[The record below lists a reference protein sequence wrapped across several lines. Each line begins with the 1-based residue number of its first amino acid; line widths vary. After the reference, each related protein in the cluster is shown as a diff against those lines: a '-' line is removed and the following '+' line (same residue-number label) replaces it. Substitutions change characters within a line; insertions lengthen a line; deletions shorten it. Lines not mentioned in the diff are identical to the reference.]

1 MARHH
6 QSKRAASRSSASSLA
21 TLVTVALLTHGTADL
36 ALARR
41 DDSSSSHG
49 RRARAAGSVRGGG
62 SIGVNGNNGKVNL
75 LVKYKNSVA
84 QTRSLGNIDSN
95 DSPLNT
101 WQAHI
106 TSTSTISEERHISSV
121 EIDASEINLV
131 WEEMMADEDV
141 ELVEEDFPMYLYP
154 LQKPHSFPRV
164 TANRFI
170 SHNHNSSSIMAR
182 HQRKRAASRSSSSS
196 MAATLVTVALLT
208 HGAADLALARG
219 DDSSSWDAK
228 ARKSPHGR
236 RARAA
241 GSVRGGGSIGV
252 NGTVNL
258 LVKYKNSLA
267 QTRSLGNI
275 DSNDSPLN
283 TWQSHATSISTIS
296 EERHISAVEINA
308 TEIDLVWEELMA
320 DEDVE
325 LVEEDFP
332 MYKTPYNSIQQ
343 DSSDSDQTSHLRHK
357 DRHLKQQQNRTLMES
372 QQYGIAQIQASAV
385 WALTKKYPNKYPNT
399 PVKVCIIDTGYDGSH
414 EDLPTVGVTGTNTG
428 YGDAL
433 QDGDGHGT
441 HCAGVIGAVG
451 DNGRGIVGVNPDPT
465 KFSFHIAK
473 ALNDDGVGTASSVL
487 KGIQGCI
494 SSGAKIIS
502 MSLGGGPKSA
512 IFQELY
518 KEAYDKDV
526 LVFAAAGNVG
536 VMQDDYPATYP
547 LVVSVGAVDKNG
559 NRADFSNWNDQLELM
574 GPGVDIYSTFPGSGY
589 GMLSGTSMATP
600 YVAGVAALV
609 WGYFPQCSN
618 QQMRNEGIQGCI
630 SSGAKIISMS
640 LGGGP
645 KSPMFDALYEEAYDK
660 NILVFAAAGN
670 VGVMRDDFPAS
681 YPLVVSVGA
690 VDKAGNR
697 ADFSNWNDQL
707 ELMGP
712 GVDIVS
718 TIPGNRYGMLSGT
731 SMATPFVAGV
741 AALVWGYF
749 PQCSNQQM
757 RNVLAKTAKSLTTNG
772 SDCNRKTGFG
782 LVQAKEAFDLL
793 DKYGCAAGGED
804 SSPPS
809 VGGVGGCGQPLADT
823 TKLTPVSKLNT
834 ASVLG
839 GASSDNGCKKLSLK
853 LLTDDYAYEISWE
866 LKRVDNGE
874 VLNNGPPG
882 NRNFEDKSE
891 YNGPA
896 SGCLDP
902 GTYEFAI
909 KDIYGDGITAP
920 GFYSITLDGRTLAR
934 NSNFG
939 TKEITSFTIDSSQ
952 NIIIE
957 PRQPDWISLLYEGFS
972 NGFGKFNDGG
982 ADAIH
987 VDRKFGRNGMVM
999 IKEGTTN
1006 YHQASVFSNNIPLND
1021 RDFTKFKVVFSFYA
1035 NSMEMNDRFCL
1046 DYSANGASAWSRAKC
1061 WRSGGDFENGDW
1073 NDNVEW
1079 VFQPTAN
1086 AVNSI
1091 RIRFRGFSSEN
1102 FDRVFIDKIQ
1112 LFGQTELT

>member
-62 SIGVNGNNGKVNL
+62 SIGVNGTVNL
-75 LVKYKNSVA
+75 LVKYKNSLA

-131 WEEMMADEDV
+131 WEEM
-141 ELVEEDFPMYLYP
+141 
-154 LQKPHSFPRV
+154 
-164 TANRFI
+164 
-170 SHNHNSSSIMAR
+170 
-182 HQRKRAASRSSSSS
+182 
-196 MAATLVTVALLT
+196 
-208 HGAADLALARG
+208 
-219 DDSSSWDAK
+219 
-228 ARKSPHGR
+228 
-236 RARAA
+236 
-241 GSVRGGGSIGV
+241 
-252 NGTVNL
+252 
-258 LVKYKNSLA
+258 
-267 QTRSLGNI
+267 
-275 DSNDSPLN
+275 
-283 TWQSHATSISTIS
+283 
-296 EERHISAVEINA
+296 
-308 TEIDLVWEELMA
+308 MA

-465 KFSFHIAK
+465 KFSFHIVK
-473 ALNDDGVGTASSVL
+473 ALNDDGMGTASSVL

-502 MSLGGGPKSA
+502 MSLGGGPKSPMFDA
-512 IFQELY
+512 LY
-518 KEAYDKDV
+518 EEAYDKNI

-536 VMQDDYPATYP
+536 VMRDDFPASYP

-618 QQMRNEGIQGCI
+618 QQMRN
-630 SSGAKIISMS
+630 
-640 LGGGP
+640 
-645 KSPMFDALYEEAYDK
+645 
-660 NILVFAAAGN
+660 
-670 VGVMRDDFPAS
+670 
-681 YPLVVSVGA
+681 
-690 VDKAGNR
+690 
-697 ADFSNWNDQL
+697 
-707 ELMGP
+707 
-712 GVDIVS
+712 
-718 TIPGNRYGMLSGT
+718 
-731 SMATPFVAGV
+731 
-741 AALVWGYF
+741 
-749 PQCSNQQM
+749 
-757 RNVLAKTAKSLTTNG
+757 VLAKTAKSLTTNG

-804 SSPPS
+804 FSPPS
-809 VGGVGGCGQPLADT
+809 AGGVGGCGQPLADT

-853 LLTDDYAYEISWE
+853 LLTDDYAYETSWE
-866 LKRVDNGE
+866 LKRVDNGKL
-874 VLNNGPPG
+874 LNNGPPG
-882 NRNFEDKSE
+882 NRKFADKTE

-939 TKEITSFTIDSSQ
+939 PEQITRFTI
-952 NIIIE
+952 N
-957 PRQPDWISLLYEGFS
+957 
-972 NGFGKFNDGG
+972 
-982 ADAIH
+982 
-987 VDRKFGRNGMVM
+987 
-999 IKEGTTN
+999 
-1006 YHQASVFSNNIPLND
+1006 
-1021 RDFTKFKVVFSFYA
+1021 
-1035 NSMEMNDRFCL
+1035 
-1046 DYSANGASAWSRAKC
+1046 
-1061 WRSGGDFENGDW
+1061 
-1073 NDNVEW
+1073 
-1079 VFQPTAN
+1079 
-1086 AVNSI
+1086 
-1091 RIRFRGFSSEN
+1091 
-1102 FDRVFIDKIQ
+1102 KI
-1112 LFGQTELT
+1112 